1 MKIIILGAG
10 QVGGT
15 LAEHLASEANDITV
29 VDTDGDRLRD
39 LGDRLD
45 IRTVQ
50 GRGSLPTVLRQ
61 AGADDADMLVAVTNS
76 DETNMVAC
84 QVAYSLFHTPTKI
97 ARVRESAYLTR
108 EELFDND
115 HIPVDVLISPEQV
128 VTNYI
133 KRLIEHPGS
142 LQVIDFAEGKA
153 QLVAVKA
160 YYGGPLVGQQLRQI
174 RAHMPNV
181 DTRVA
186 AIFRRDRPITPRGD
200 TVIEAD
206 DEVFFI
212 AAKKDIRAVMGELR
226 RIDETN
232 KRVVIA
238 GGGQIGERLA
248 EAIESRYQV
257 KIIEMSAARCRH
269 LSDTL
274 ESTVVLQGS
283 ASDKDLMLEENI
295 ADADI
300 FLALTND
307 DEANIMSSLLAKR
320 LGAGKV
326 MTIIN
331 NPAYVDLVQGGE
343 IDIAISP
350 QLAHHR
356 PDVGLGGDEEHF
368 VVSFDHGIAMR
379 LDRPVATEDRR
390 HPGVDVG
397 HVCADLAQLLADQG
411 AAIVGLDR
419 YQLRLAFGEVDHLQR
434 AGVLDQALDVVGHHL
449 LGADQHVDRNV
460 VVVEQLF
467 AGEVGRLTHP
477 GDLGRGM
484 EQRIGDLAGD
494 HVGLVAVGDR
504 YQHVGVIGAGLAQD
518 RWQRATA
525 LYGADIEAIAE
536 VAQAFAIG
544 VDHRD
549 VVGFAGQ
556 VFRQRAAYLA
566 CAEDDDLHPLL
577 LTFIFIR
584 AKRQS

>member
-15 LAEHLASEANDITV
+15 LAEHLAGEANDITV
-29 VDTDGDRLRD
+29 VDTDAERLRN

-50 GRGSLPTVLRQ
+50 GRGSYPTVLRQ

-84 QVAYSLFHTPTKI
+84 QVAYTLFHTPTKI

-108 EELFDND
+108 AGLFNND
-115 HIPVDVLISPEQV
+115 AIPVDVLISPEQV

-133 KRLIEHPGS
+133 KRLIEYPGA
-142 LQVIDFAEGKA
+142 LQVIDFAGGKA

-174 RAHMPNV
+174 RQHMPKV

-186 AIFRRDRPITPRGD
+186 AIFRRDRPILPRGD

-212 AAKKDIRAVMGELR
+212 AAKEDIRAVMSELR
-226 RIDETN
+226 RVDQSN

-257 KIIEMSAARCRH
+257 KIIEMNPARCRY

-274 ESTVVLQGS
+274 DSTVVLQGS
-283 ASDKDLMLEENI
+283 ASDRDLMLEENI
-295 ADADI
+295 AQADI

-320 LGAGKV
+320 LGARKV

-343 IDIAISP
+343 IDIALSP
-350 QLAHHR
+350 QLATI
-356 PDVGLGGDEEHF
+356 G
-368 VVSFDHGIAMR
+368 
-379 LDRPVATEDRR
+379 T
-390 HPGVDVG
+390 
-397 HVCADLAQLLADQG
+397 LLAHVRRGDIVSVHSLRRG
-411 AAIVGLDR
+411 AAEAIEAIAHGDAKSSKVIGKPIETIALPPGTTIGAIIRD
-419 YQLRLAFGEVDHLQR
+419 
-434 AGVLDQALDVVGHHL
+434 DQVIIAHDDTVI
-449 LGADQHVDRNV
+449 
-460 VVVEQLF
+460 E
-467 AGEVGRLTHP
+467 
-477 GDLGRGM
+477 
-484 EQRIGDLAGD
+484 AGD
-494 HVGLVAVGDR
+494 HVILFVVDKKYIR
-504 YQHVGVIGAGLAQD
+504 DVEKLFHVGLS
-518 RWQRATA
+518 
-525 LYGADIEAIAE
+525 
-536 VAQAFAIG
+536 F
-544 VDHRD
+544 
-549 VVGFAGQ
+549 F
-556 VFRQRAAYLA
+556 
-566 CAEDDDLHPLL
+566 
-577 LTFIFIR
+577 
-584 AKRQS
+584 

>member
-50 GRGSLPTVLRQ
+50 GRGSFPTVLRQ
-61 AGADDADMLVAVTNS
+61 AGADDADMLVAVTSS

-84 QVAYSLFHTPTKI
+84 QVAYTLFHTPTKI

-108 EELFDND
+108 AGLFDNEA
-115 HIPVDVLISPEQV
+115 IPVDVLISPEQV

-133 KRLIEHPGS
+133 KRLIEHPGA

-174 RAHMPNV
+174 RQHMPNV

-186 AIFRRDRPITPRGD
+186 AIFRRDRPILPQGD

-212 AAKKDIRAVMGELR
+212 AAKANIRAVMGELR
-226 RIDETN
+226 RLDETN

-257 KIIEMSAARCRH
+257 KIIEMNPARCRH

-274 ESTVVLQGS
+274 DSTVVLQGS
-283 ASDKDLMLEENI
+283 ASDRDLMLEENI
-295 ADADI
+295 AEADI

-320 LGAGKV
+320 LGARKV

-350 QLAHHR
+350 QLATIGTLLAHVRRGDIVSVHSLR
-356 PDVGLGGDEEHF
+356 RGAAEAIEAIAHGDSKSSKVIGKAIENIDLPPGTTIGAIIRDEE
-368 VVSFDHGIAMR
+368 VLIAH
-379 LDRPVATEDRR
+379 DDTVIE
-390 HPGVDVG
+390 
-397 HVCADLAQLLADQG
+397 
-411 AAIVGLDR
+411 
-419 YQLRLAFGEVDHLQR
+419 
-434 AGVLDQALDVVGHHL
+434 
-449 LGADQHVDRNV
+449 
-460 VVVEQLF
+460 
-467 AGEVGRLTHP
+467 
-477 GDLGRGM
+477 
-484 EQRIGDLAGD
+484 AGD
-494 HVGLVAVGDR
+494 HVILFVVDKKYIR
-504 YQHVGVIGAGLAQD
+504 DVEKLFHVGLS
-518 RWQRATA
+518 
-525 LYGADIEAIAE
+525 
-536 VAQAFAIG
+536 F
-544 VDHRD
+544 
-549 VVGFAGQ
+549 F
-556 VFRQRAAYLA
+556 
-566 CAEDDDLHPLL
+566 
-577 LTFIFIR
+577 
-584 AKRQS
+584 